1 MQHQILINIII
12 FVAYVLKLLL
22 NTQRS
27 HSRSQRAGKWS
38 LILAHDRR
46 PIYRAPTYIAVPLL
60 GPHRPRY
67 IGLTLYNSI
76 STFGLTPKITAKWH
90 PRRGRECV
98 IPTVKKTAPPD
109 IKKLFYASLPV
120 HGQQLFNTLPTDI
133 RSITRCS
140 VDCFKRKLDKYLWTV
155 PNEPQIPGYTAQR
168 RADSNSLVDMSR
180 YASAHHQPVVE
191 VPGDSLTPGNRGC
204 ANSIAMAQ

>member
-1 MQHQILINIII
+1 MQHQILINVII
-12 FVAYVLKLLL
+12 FVAYVRKLPL

-38 LILAHDRR
+38 LILAHDRH

-67 IGLTLYNSI
+67 IGLTLYKHIWTDTQDNSQV
-76 STFGLTPKITAKWH
+76 A
-90 PRRGRECV
+90 
-98 IPTVKKTAPPD
+98 PTSRKGMCHTYSEKDCSPD
-109 IKKLFYASLPV
+109 IKRLFYASLPV

-155 PNEPQIPGYTAQR
+155 PDEPQIPGYTAQR